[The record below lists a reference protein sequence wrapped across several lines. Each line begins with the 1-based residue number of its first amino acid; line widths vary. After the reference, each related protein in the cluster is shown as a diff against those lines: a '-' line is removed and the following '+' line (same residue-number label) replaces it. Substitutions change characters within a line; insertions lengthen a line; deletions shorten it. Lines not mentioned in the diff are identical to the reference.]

1 MVVWI
6 ELNLLNLFYALM
18 DIFVWMNIY
27 YDLLLS
33 IKCMEPSK
41 HQNSV
46 NRINVFLKCCTFF
59 NIANKEVFYV
69 QVNNYTIKAN

>member
-6 ELNLLNLFYALM
+6 ELNFAKFILCLNGHFRLDEYLLRPTIIHKM
-18 DIFVWMNIY
+18 
-27 YDLLLS
+27 
-33 IKCMEPSK
+33 

-59 NIANKEVFYV
+59 NIANKELFYV